1 MTAVWWYAAGNT
13 RETRNLCHEVR
24 CNRSSGLTQAFLR
37 PKATVWTSA
46 GSLSYTPCLQRI
58 NEMPC
63 TFSRWYTGWWQ
74 MVWQMAQ
81 GLVADGFRADGRWSK
96 DVWHM
101 RQGLV
106 ADGARA
112 GGAHCSLGLLCE
124 NILTVPGRKG
134 KGGRAKG
141 GGGGG

>member
-1 MTAVWWYAAGNT
+1 
-13 RETRNLCHEVR
+13 
-24 CNRSSGLTQAFLR
+24 
-37 PKATVWTSA
+37 
-46 GSLSYTPCLQRI
+46 
-58 NEMPC
+58 
-63 TFSRWYTGWWQ
+63 

-96 DVWHM
+96 GVWHM

-124 NILTVPGRKG
+124 TILTVPGRKG

-141 GGGGG
+141 GGLKKQGR